1 MISGAWGGRPDK
13 DGIEAITNPS
23 QNLSNMPVEVTGGR
37 ASRPRSRI
45 MRSCP
50 TPAAPADSRGG
61 VGSAAHPIVCW
72 PRRCCSC
79 APTGVRFAPYGLD
92 GGEPGGVAGNWLGEG
107 NAKRAIP
114 GKVTMT
120 MQSGELVTHHQAGG
134 GGHGDPFVRA
144 PEAVASDVWNGKVT
158 VEAAR
163 TRYGV
168 AVDAGGVVD
177 AAKTA
182 QLRLRRNG

>member
-1 MISGAWGGRPDK
+1 MISGCWGGRPDK

-23 QNLSNMPVEVTGGR
+23 QNLSNTPVEVLERQHPVRIEDYALVPNSGGAGR
-37 ASRPRSRI
+37 F
-45 MRSCP
+45 
-50 TPAAPADSRGG
+50 RGG
-61 VGSAAHPIVCW
+61 LGL
-72 PRRCCSC
+72 RRSYRLL
-79 APTGVRFAPYGLD
+79 AEEAVLQLRADRLRFAPYGLD

-120 MQSGELVTHHQAGG
+120 MRSGELVTHHQAGG
-134 GGHGDPFVRA
+134 GGHGDPFARA
-144 PEAVASDVWNGKVT
+144 PEAVARDVWNGKVT

-163 TRYGV
+163 SRYGV

-177 AAKTA
+177 AAETV
-182 QLRLRRNG
+182 QLRLRRSG